1 MDIRNKVVLITGA
14 ARGLGLLFARKA
26 AAHGAKLVLW
36 DINEAALNATADD
49 FAAEG
54 HTVLH
59 HVVDVSNLNAIQAS
73 AQDVINQFG
82 GVDILFNNAGIIV
95 GKPFWEHSHREIN
108 QTLAIN
114 TNALMHICREFL
126 SGMLEKGEGRIVN
139 IASAAGMVSNPKMSV
154 YCGSKWAVIGWSD
167 SVRLELEMAGYRN
180 IKVTTVTPSYIDT
193 GMFAGVKAPLLTP
206 IQKPE
211 AVVEKVW
218 AGMLRGDAFVRT
230 PGIVNLLP
238 VIKGLLPRAA
248 FDLICGHGMGIYR
261 SMDKFSGHKT

>member
-82 GVDILFNNAGIIV
+82 GVDILFNNAGSLSV
-95 GKPFWEHSHREIN
+95 NRSGSTRTAKLTKPWRS
-108 QTLAIN
+108 
-114 TNALMHICREFL
+114 
-126 SGMLEKGEGRIVN
+126 
-139 IASAAGMVSNPKMSV
+139 
-154 YCGSKWAVIGWSD
+154 
-167 SVRLELEMAGYRN
+167 
-180 IKVTTVTPSYIDT
+180 TP
-193 GMFAGVKAPLLTP
+193 TP
-206 IQKPE
+206 
-211 AVVEKVW
+211 
-218 AGMLRGDAFVRT
+218 
-230 PGIVNLLP
+230 
-238 VIKGLLPRAA
+238 
-248 FDLICGHGMGIYR
+248 
-261 SMDKFSGHKT
+261 

>member
-36 DINEAALNATADD
+36 DINEAALNATTDD

-126 SGMLEKGEGRIVN
+126 PGMLEKGEGRIVN

>member
-95 GKPFWEHSHREIN
+95 
-108 QTLAIN
+108 
-114 TNALMHICREFL
+114 
-126 SGMLEKGEGRIVN
+126 
-139 IASAAGMVSNPKMSV
+139 
-154 YCGSKWAVIGWSD
+154 
-167 SVRLELEMAGYRN
+167 
-180 IKVTTVTPSYIDT
+180 
-193 GMFAGVKAPLLTP
+193 
-206 IQKPE
+206 
-211 AVVEKVW
+211 
-218 AGMLRGDAFVRT
+218 
-230 PGIVNLLP
+230 
-238 VIKGLLPRAA
+238 
-248 FDLICGHGMGIYR
+248 
-261 SMDKFSGHKT
+261 